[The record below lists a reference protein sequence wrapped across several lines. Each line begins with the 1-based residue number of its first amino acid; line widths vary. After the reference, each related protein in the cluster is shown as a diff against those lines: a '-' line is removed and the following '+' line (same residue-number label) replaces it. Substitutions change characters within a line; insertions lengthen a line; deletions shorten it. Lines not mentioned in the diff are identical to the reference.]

1 MSRLDSINGVYLP
14 EENIIETDGHLKTDQ
29 PPELKGFD
37 KAKIRKGLI
46 IFILLSVT
54 ALTAIFLKT
63 HTGDTLS
70 ALKNFNLG
78 YLAVVLVLSS
88 IDMCLGAFRNHIY
101 FMKLVPDMKFMV
113 SFRAN
118 LANIFM
124 GAVTPSQSAGGPA
137 QMYIY
142 YRAGV
147 SVGKSLSV
155 SLLNLLGTLI
165 FFIVA
170 AVLALSVL
178 GDSFSRTM
186 YSLIIFCFIVFVT
199 ELIVVVLIVLRPSL
213 FLKFAPWLAK
223 KLCSWLPK
231 FENRINRITDRFITE
246 VNAYRD
252 SCRLFITEHPFIL
265 ILAIFLTWVLYL
277 NKFILA
283 YFIMLGLGSSGH
295 FVQVLCI
302 QTLVLFIC
310 YFSPSPGASGV
321 AELSIAA
328 LMASVMSADT
338 LSVFTLLQRF
348 FLLYIPVILGAIVV
362 FKETGSSLKQIK
374 PPS

>member
-1 MSRLDSINGVYLP
+1 VLF
-14 EENIIETDGHLKTDQ
+14 T
-29 PPELKGFD
+29 
-37 KAKIRKGLI
+37 
-46 IFILLSVT
+46 VT

-63 HTGDTLS
+63 HTADTLK
-70 ALKNFNLG
+70 ALRNFNLG
-78 YLAVVLVLSS
+78 YLALVLVLSS

-101 FMKLVPDMKFMV
+101 FMKLVPEMKFMV

-142 YRAGV
+142 YKAGV

-155 SLLNLLGTLI
+155 SILNLLGTLV

-170 AVLALSVL
+170 ASFALNVLAA
-178 GDSFSRTM
+178 SFSKTM
-186 YSLIIFCFIVFVT
+186 HSLIIFCFIVFAT
-199 ELIVVVLIVLRPSL
+199 ELIIVILIILQPSL
-213 FLKFAPWLAK
+213 FLKFLTWLAK
-223 KLCSWLPK
+223 KLCSWLPG
-231 FENRINRITDRFITE
+231 FENRINRIIGRIVTE
-246 VNAYRD
+246 VTAYKD
-252 SCRLFITEHPFIL
+252 SCKLFITEHPL
-265 ILAIFLTWVLYL
+265 ILLLSIFLTCVLYL

-283 YFIMLGLGSSGH
+283 YFIMLGLGASGH
-295 FVQVLCI
+295 LVQVLCI
-302 QTLVLFIC
+302 QALVLFIC

-338 LSVFTLLQRF
+338 LGIFTLLQRF
-348 FLLYIPVILGAIVV
+348 FLLYIPVILGAFVV
-362 FKETGSSLKQIK
+362 FKAAGSSLTQKV
-374 PPS
+374 PSD

>member
-1 MSRLDSINGVYLP
+1 V
-14 EENIIETDGHLKTDQ
+14 
-29 PPELKGFD
+29 KGFD

-46 IFILLSVT
+46 IFILLSIG

-63 HTGDTLS
+63 HTGDTMK

-78 YLAVVLVLSS
+78 YLAIVLTLSS
-88 IDMCLGAFRNHIY
+88 IDMCMGALRNHIY
-101 FMKLVPDMKFMV
+101 FMKLVPGMRFMV

-137 QMYIY
+137 QVYVY

-147 SVGKSLSV
+147 SVGKSSSV
-155 SLLNLLGTLI
+155 GVLNLLATLI

-170 AVLALSVL
+170 AGFALSVIS
-178 GDSFSRTM
+178 DSFSKAM
-186 YSLIIFCFIVFVT
+186 HSLIAFCFFVFAIELVIVM
-199 ELIVVVLIVLRPSL
+199 LII
-213 FLKFAPWLAK
+213 LKPGYILKLATGLSK
-223 KLCSWLPK
+223 KLCSLLPG
-231 FENRINRITDRFITE
+231 FENGINRITDRLITE
-246 VNAYRD
+246 VTLYKD

-265 ILAIFLTWVLYL
+265 LLAILLTCVLYL
-277 NKFILA
+277 NKFFLA
-283 YFIMLGLGSSGH
+283 YFIMLGLGASGAL
-295 FVQVLCI
+295 VQVLCI

-328 LMASVMSADT
+328 LMASVMSTDT
-338 LSVFTLLQRF
+338 LGVFTLLQRF
-348 FLLYIPVILGAIVV
+348 FLLYIPVILGAIVF
-362 FKETGSSLKQIK
+362 FKAAGSSLREQ
-374 PPS
+374 PPD

>member
-1 MSRLDSINGVYLP
+1 MP
-14 EENIIETDGHLKTDQ
+14 EENVIETKGLVITDQ
-29 PPELKGFD
+29 PPEVKGFD

-46 IFILLSVT
+46 VFILLTVT
-54 ALTAIFLKT
+54 ALTVIFLKT
-63 HTGDTLS
+63 HTGDTLN
-70 ALKNFNLG
+70 ALKGFNLG
-78 YLAVVLVLSS
+78 YLAIVLLLSS
-88 IDMCLGAFRNHIY
+88 IDICLGAFRNHIY
-101 FMKLVPDMKFMV
+101 FMKLVPEMKFMV

-178 GDSFSRTM
+178 AASFSRTM
-186 YSLIIFCFIVFVT
+186 HSLITFCFVVFVT
-199 ELIVVVLIVLRPSL
+199 ELIVVVLLVLKPSL
-213 FLKFAPWLAK
+213 FLKFVKWLSK

-231 FENRINRITDRFITE
+231 FENRINRITNRFITE
-246 VNAYRD
+246 ITAYKD
-252 SCRLFITEHPFIL
+252 SCKLFITEHPFIL

-283 YFIMLGLGSSGH
+283 YFIMLGLGASGS

-338 LSVFTLLQRF
+338 LGIFTLLQRF

-362 FKETGSSLKQIK
+362 FKAAGSSLKQK
-374 PPS
+374 PPSD